1 MQALPRPCALA
12 LIAVGLA
19 AVLAGGS
26 PAATVPSP
34 GAAGLGDRL
43 NPGIGNGGYDVQN
56 YDLYLRYPTAD
67 PAQAIDGDETISA
80 HATQSL
86 SQFNLDFGGKS
97 VGAVSVNGQPAAFK
111 RTEEELVVT
120 PSSPI
125 ASGSTFTV
133 RIVNFSAVPMKITSN
148 LHSTSFFVTPDGSAT
163 APQPY
168 DAHLIYPCNDH
179 PRDKATFTFTFDV
192 PAGRDAIA
200 NGVQTGHT
208 TSNGRTIWTYRMAQ
222 PMATELTQLAVG
234 DWDFSTPQRHGSVVI
249 RSATAPS
256 ITAAMQAALALEPSE
271 LDYMEAQVGSYPFDT
286 YGSLVVN
293 APVGFFLE
301 TQTLELGY
309 FDFFTR
315 YGQAVW
321 EPTMLHELSHMW
333 FGDSVAPYSWSD
345 LWLNEGHASWY
356 EFTYAE
362 SRGELV
368 GDTEGYPDAQGYATL
383 DDLMR
388 GVYAHGDEW
397 RNKAGPVALPKS
409 GAVLKLFSLQ
419 VYHGGALVLYAL
431 RQKIGAVAFDRL
443 ERTWVQRFKGGVAST
458 DDFIALAAQ
467 VSGQPDVTPFLRDW
481 LYGEK
486 TPPMPGHPD
495 WTVNPVGSV
504 TTASA
509 TPVHGHHA
517 WQP

>member
-125 ASGSTFTV
+125 ANGSTFTV

-148 LHSTSFFVTPDGSAT
+148 VHSTSFFVTPDGSAT

-192 PAGRDAIA
+192 PAGRDASRTA
-200 NGVQTGHT
+200 SRPVTRPATAGR
-208 TSNGRTIWTYRMAQ
+208 SGRT
-222 PMATELTQLAVG
+222 
-234 DWDFSTPQRHGSVVI
+234 
-249 RSATAPS
+249 
-256 ITAAMQAALALEPSE
+256 
-271 LDYMEAQVGSYPFDT
+271 
-286 YGSLVVN
+286 
-293 APVGFFLE
+293 
-301 TQTLELGY
+301 
-309 FDFFTR
+309 
-315 YGQAVW
+315 
-321 EPTMLHELSHMW
+321 
-333 FGDSVAPYSWSD
+333 
-345 LWLNEGHASWY
+345 
-356 EFTYAE
+356 
-362 SRGELV
+362 
-368 GDTEGYPDAQGYATL
+368 
-383 DDLMR
+383 
-388 GVYAHGDEW
+388 EW
-397 RNKAGPVALPKS
+397 RSRWRPS
-409 GAVLKLFSLQ
+409 
-419 VYHGGALVLYAL
+419 
-431 RQKIGAVAFDRL
+431 
-443 ERTWVQRFKGGVAST
+443 
-458 DDFIALAAQ
+458 
-467 VSGQPDVTPFLRDW
+467 
-481 LYGEK
+481 
-486 TPPMPGHPD
+486 
-495 WTVNPVGSV
+495 
-504 TTASA
+504 
-509 TPVHGHHA
+509 
-517 WQP
+517 